1 MKKKVKEPVK
11 KGGVAKVPVIIQME
25 ALECGATSL
34 AMILAYYDKW
44 VPPEQVRVD
53 CGVSRDGSNAK
64 NVLLAARNY
73 GLDAKGYRFEPE
85 SLKEEGIFPCIIHWN
100 FNHFVVC
107 DGFKGNKAYLNDPAR
122 GFVKVSM
129 EEFDKSFTGIA
140 LLMEPT
146 EKFEP
151 GGKRKSVLEF
161 AATRLKNSKNAI
173 IFVALTTAI
182 SYLFSIINPVM
193 SQVYLDR
200 LLSRQNP
207 EWIVPFITLMSLLA
221 IVQIIVRLCSTVF
234 SLKIN
239 GKMSIVGSASYMWKV
254 MRMPMEFFS
263 QRMMGDIIRRKSTNE
278 TIAQTL
284 VNVFAPL
291 VLNGIMLIF
300 YLVVMIR
307 KSLVLTAIGVATLLL
322 NLLVSRFI
330 SEKRVN
336 AMRIQLRD
344 TGNLSSTTMNGISMI
359 ETIKASGAE
368 NGFFRKWA
376 GYQASVNAKSVEY
389 SRMNAY
395 LGLIPSILSMLADDA
410 VLFLG
415 VLYTMRGDFTLGSMM
430 MFQGVLSSF
439 MSPAMSLVNAGQT
452 IQEMR
457 TDMERIEDVMQ
468 YPEDPYVKEE
478 PVREDE
484 SYAKLSG
491 NIELKNVTF
500 GYSRLAEPLIE
511 NFSMSIKPGSR
522 VAFVGSSGCG
532 KSTLAKLISGLHK
545 PWSGEITFDG
555 KHIDEIDRSVFT
567 GSLAVV
573 DQDIILFEDTIANNI
588 KMWDDTIEDFEM
600 IMAASDAQIHEDI
613 MLRENGYQYK
623 LTEGGKDFSGGQRQR
638 LEIARA
644 LCQDPTIIIM
654 DEATSA
660 LDAKVEYEVVKK
672 IKDRGI
678 TCIVIA
684 HRLSTIRDCDEIVV
698 LDHGKVVE
706 RGTHDELYKKGGYY
720 AELIA
725 SE

>member
-11 KGGVAKVPVIIQME
+11 KGGIAKVPVIIQME

-376 GYQASVNAKSVEY
+376 GYQA
-389 SRMNAY
+389 
-395 LGLIPSILSMLADDA
+395 
-410 VLFLG
+410 
-415 VLYTMRGDFTLGSMM
+415 
-430 MFQGVLSSF
+430 
-439 MSPAMSLVNAGQT
+439 
-452 IQEMR
+452 
-457 TDMERIEDVMQ
+457 
-468 YPEDPYVKEE
+468 
-478 PVREDE
+478 
-484 SYAKLSG
+484 
-491 NIELKNVTF
+491 
-500 GYSRLAEPLIE
+500 
-511 NFSMSIKPGSR
+511 
-522 VAFVGSSGCG
+522 
-532 KSTLAKLISGLHK
+532 
-545 PWSGEITFDG
+545 
-555 KHIDEIDRSVFT
+555 
-567 GSLAVV
+567 
-573 DQDIILFEDTIANNI
+573 
-588 KMWDDTIEDFEM
+588 
-600 IMAASDAQIHEDI
+600 
-613 MLRENGYQYK
+613 
-623 LTEGGKDFSGGQRQR
+623 
-638 LEIARA
+638 
-644 LCQDPTIIIM
+644 
-654 DEATSA
+654 
-660 LDAKVEYEVVKK
+660 
-672 IKDRGI
+672 
-678 TCIVIA
+678 
-684 HRLSTIRDCDEIVV
+684 
-698 LDHGKVVE
+698 
-706 RGTHDELYKKGGYY
+706 
-720 AELIA
+720 
-725 SE
+725 